1 MCIWVSAHSPWNAEL
16 VLLTESKFQ
25 GCLLQAV
32 YMSTELPMSSHG
44 VVQATWWSLAS
55 VSLAC
60 SSLGPC
66 HVLLTRIIHTALC
79 SLTTENTLG
88 TNSAST
94 NMCSEFLLQY
104 FICWLGLQYLVE
116 PSVSLPSTGMMNIR
130 PKVIFSSWHYTWVG
144 GIWIY
149 YLFFSVLISSS
160 SQSAGTVPNAS

>member
-1 MCIWVSAHSPWNAEL
+1 MYLSLCPLTLKCRISLVDRIKIPRMPAASSTYTSVESPI
-16 VLLTESKFQ
+16 
-25 GCLLQAV
+25 
-32 YMSTELPMSSHG
+32 SSHG
-44 VVQATWWSLAS
+44 IVQATWWSLAS

-88 TNSAST
+88 TNAAST

-104 FICWLGLQYLVE
+104 SICWLGLQYLVE

-130 PKVIFSSWHYTWVG
+130 PNVIFSSWHYTWVG
-144 GIWIY
+144 GNWIY

-160 SQSAGTVPNAS
+160 QSPGTVPNAS